1 MNLYNDNRGG
11 GGLRF
16 WIFDIIITNNIDYE
30 NKITNLIEKI

>member
-1 MNLYNDNRGG
+1 MNLYNDNRG

>member
-1 MNLYNDNRGG
+1 MNLYNDNRGVIT
-11 GGLRF
+11 F